1 MLKEIIAQE
10 ISRGG
15 PITFARYME
24 LCLYHPRYG
33 YYMAP
38 QPRRGKG
45 GDYYT
50 SPTVSPL
57 FGQMVARQL
66 FQMGRWIGGEF
77 QVVEVGGGEG
87 YLAEDILGYLRE
99 REPGFYRRLIYLSV
113 EVNPFMVALQ
123 RDRLKGFE
131 GKVSWPRWEELEGIR
146 GCILSNELLDSLPVH
161 RVKAERG
168 LKEIY
173 IGLKDGE
180 FFELL
185 GEPSEEVEEY
195 FRWLGLLPPE
205 GCEAEAGL
213 SALRWLKEAAER
225 LSEGFIVIIDYG
237 HRAETLLSELY
248 PRGTLL
254 AYRGHRTHTDFYSE
268 PGLDDLTAHVNFT
281 AIIRKAEELGL
292 RVLGLTTQGRF
303 LQALGIFEG
312 LEGEGKLRERLQ
324 AKRLILPG
332 GMGDTFKVLILS
344 KGTEA
349 VELQGLR

>member
-1 MLKEIIAQE
+1 MLKEVIAQE

-38 QPRRGKG
+38 RPRQGKG

-50 SPTVSPL
+50 SPTVGPL

-66 FQMGRWIGGEF
+66 LQMGGWIEGEF
-77 QVVEVGGGEG
+77 QVVEVGGAEG

-99 REPGFYRRLIYLSV
+99 REPEFYHRLSYLSV

-123 RDRLKGFE
+123 RDRLKGFK
-131 GKVSWPRWEELEGIR
+131 GKVYWPRWEELKGIR

-161 RVKAERG
+161 RVRVCGG

-173 IGLKDGE
+173 VGLQDGE
-180 FFELL
+180 LVELL
-185 GEPSEEVEEY
+185 GEPSEGVEEY
-195 FRWLGLLPPE
+195 FRWLGRLPPE
-205 GCEAEAGL
+205 GCEAEVGL
-213 SALRWLKEAAER
+213 SALRWLQEAAER
-225 LSEGFIVIIDYG
+225 LSEGFIMIIDYG
-237 HRAETLLSELY
+237 HWAETLLSELY
-248 PRGTLL
+248 PHGTLL
-254 AYRGHRTHTDFYSE
+254 AYRGHRAHTDFYSE
-268 PGLDDLTAHVNFT
+268 PGLEDLSVHVNFT
-281 AIIRKAEELGL
+281 AIVKRAEELGL
-292 RVLGLTTQGRF
+292 RTLGLTTQGRF
-303 LQALGIFEG
+303 LQALGILEG
-312 LEGEGKLRERLQ
+312 LEGEDKLKERLQ

-344 KGTEA
+344 KGMET
-349 VELQGLR
+349 VELKGLR